1 MMASDKMALAFMIGV
16 FSWCSSGCALLMGTA
31 TVFWHRHSPGN
42 TKAAQ
47 TTTTILSTLA
57 RVHREQTGFLP
68 ESVADLQ
75 DIGRFEGTPLDP
87 WGRPFH
93 YWVVENEPVFISL
106 GFDGKCGGQWINAD
120 IASDGYELKEGECE
134 WRTTTCHT
142 ISSAPRG
149 WWHHSR

>member
-1 MMASDKMALAFMIGV
+1 MGSNYPTLTAIFGVMSPTASGIAVM
-16 FSWCSSGCALLMGTA
+16 LMFHASVCPDG
-31 TVFWHRHSPGN
+31 HPIN
-42 TKAAQ
+42 TEAAR
-47 TTTTILSTLA
+47 TSAGILSTLA

-87 WGRPFH
+87 WGRPFL

-120 IASDGYELKEGECE
+120 IASDGYELKDGECE
-134 WRTTTCHT
+134 VRTTTCHT
-142 ISSAPRG
+142 LSSAPRG